1 MTNGKPTRRGGG
13 SNRGTPSRRGQGTP
27 KSSTK
32 VTARKTTAK
41 EKTDPITTTDVSPEK
56 CPCGQ
61 SDTSSWVLRCIKCT
75 QNWHNNCCNL
85 KGIDKNF
92 VEQLEDWL
100 CPYCF
105 VPPGRTHCYPHIDNL
120 ILRTTNLSDDNYNLS
135 KQICSLEE
143 KLSSLIS
150 DTDRISSGCD
160 EIARRVVDIDL
171 TDISSGI
178 AHLNIQQDQ
187 TSKIIKSVTS
197 KLEQLS
203 APAQHAAPIMHIPA
217 ACDRPE
223 PSAEPVH
230 IIDQHAEILPKF
242 IGDSEEQAI
251 LNFLLAHDT
260 QFKAENGHSVLSF
273 GHPYSYVGSKSTS
286 NPPELP
292 EVLQPLVNKLNI
304 IQKREYEEK
313 FPNQPKNSVPLIN
326 SCLVNKYTGPEA
338 FLSEHADDE
347 VTIHPESSIF
357 TISLGASC
365 SVTFTDKRDNSES
378 VITPGA
384 GSLYQMTRRSQE
396 IYKHRIDAG
405 SIDGVRFS
413 LTFRAVNWKNRNC
426 TAIVGDSN
434 TGGLIFGNSKSNSF
448 GELMPGQRFWAP
460 KIGDINPADYVG
472 YSNVVI
478 SCGINDLKLNHI
490 KSRQDVGDI
499 YQRYRLKI
507 KQIRSVNRRANIFVV
522 PVLPTGSHEFNQRAI
537 DFNRMLFDDMS
548 RSGLGVGVEHVSG
561 LDSLLDSN
569 GLLSGRFSRRFDKNG
584 RRDVLHL
591 NHTGTRYFAR
601 LIKSCIFSRLNRS
614 AERRK
619 SRRSSGSAGP
629 TPPPPPNIASTAG
642 LTDGCQV

>member
-230 IIDQHAEILPKF
+230 IIDQQAEILPKF

-304 IQKREYEEK
+304 IQKRE
-313 FPNQPKNSVPLIN
+313 
-326 SCLVNKYTGPEA
+326 
-338 FLSEHADDE
+338 
-347 VTIHPESSIF
+347 
-357 TISLGASC
+357 
-365 SVTFTDKRDNSES
+365 
-378 VITPGA
+378 
-384 GSLYQMTRRSQE
+384 
-396 IYKHRIDAG
+396 
-405 SIDGVRFS
+405 
-413 LTFRAVNWKNRNC
+413 
-426 TAIVGDSN
+426 
-434 TGGLIFGNSKSNSF
+434 
-448 GELMPGQRFWAP
+448 
-460 KIGDINPADYVG
+460 
-472 YSNVVI
+472 
-478 SCGINDLKLNHI
+478 
-490 KSRQDVGDI
+490 QDVGDI

-629 TPPPPPNIASTAG
+629 TPPPPPPNIASTAG